1 MQCSACKTGP
11 SDCDINYCSFDG
23 GWDSLMITDPEIEV
37 DLTIPFIGEC
47 QLRVLAIGGGGK
59 TTAMSPGHTD
69 VSCGGGGSGYIRYI
83 DMRINGSSTINV
95 KVGASE
101 SSSVVKINGDT
112 MIANAGRSDQD
123 VIFGGVSFHIN
134 HKSCLRDHRFFSFF
148 RIVLVWVE
156 MGILVVEEEVNTM
169 VVQMEEM
176 ERGDKMDQ
184 EDQEVMVLGR
194 MLHHFNLNILC

>member
-1 MQCSACKTGP
+1 MHVKPVPQIVTS
-11 SDCDINYCSFDG
+11 ISFDG
-23 GWDSLMITDPEIEV
+23 GWDSLMITNPEIEV
-37 DLTIPFIGEC
+37 DLTIPFIGDC
-47 QLRVLAIGGGGK
+47 HLRFLAIGGGGR
-59 TTAMSPGHTD
+59 TSNA
-69 VSCGGGGSGYIRYI
+69 SCGGGGSGYIRYI
-83 DMRINGSSTINV
+83 DTRINGSSTINV

-156 MGILVVEEEVNTM
+156 MGILVVEEEEEVNTM